1 VTADCDGTILTKS
14 VLALLANPR
23 AQGQVPHGSKML
35 PNQEF
40 MCGLY
45 KNHHIANGGLFAS
58 ELYGL
63 LSVFSKEYSSD
74 QFERHDYGDIPVEQ
88 MSTPAT
94 SLAIIGMIAHLIGAR
109 TALEI
114 GTFIGNT
121 AMHFA
126 RMMGDGSHVTTIE
139 CGHQFA
145 EVARKN
151 FERNGLAKRIT
162 LIEGNAG
169 TILPT
174 LGKEYY
180 DLIFIDGGKQDYL
193 EYTLKC
199 ERLLSERGVIIVDDV
214 FFHGDALNTK
224 PQTEKGRG
232 CKALLDSYREREDL
246 GKLLLPVGNGMLMLF
261 RK

>member
-1 VTADCDGTILTKS
+1 MN
-14 VLALLANPR
+14 VLALLRDPR
-23 AQGQVPHGSKML
+23 AQGQVPHSGKML

-40 MCGLY
+40 MCGLWDGHKSISSNPADVFY
-45 KNHHIANGGLFAS
+45 EESLHRLLSGFSHDYSPDQFAS
-58 ELYGL
+58 
-63 LSVFSKEYSSD
+63 
-74 QFERHDYGDIPVEQ
+74 HDYGDIPVEQ

-94 SLAIIGMIAHLIGAR
+94 TLAIIGMLAHLIGAR

-121 AMHFA
+121 TMHFA
-126 RMMGDGSHVTTIE
+126 RMVGEGGHVTTIE
-139 CGHQFA
+139 CGHQYA

-151 FERNGLAKRIT
+151 FARNNLDKRIT
-162 LIEGNAG
+162 LIEGDAG
-169 TILPT
+169 NILSQ

-193 EYTLKC
+193 DYTLKC

-232 CKALLDSYREREDL
+232 CKVLLDSYREREDL
-246 GKLLLPVGNGMLMLF
+246 GKLLLPVGNGLLMLF

>member
-1 VTADCDGTILTKS
+1 MN
-14 VLALLANPR
+14 VLSLLANPR
-23 AQGQVPHGSKML
+23 AQGQIPHSGKML

-45 KNHHIANGGLFAS
+45 NHVHAGIKMERQHEFALFL
-58 ELYGL
+58 EL
-63 LSVFSKEYSSD
+63 LSFAKEYSSD
-74 QFERHDYGDIPVEQ
+74 QFSSHDYGEIPVEQ

-94 SLAIIGMIAHLIGAR
+94 TLSIIGMIAHLIGAR

-145 EVARKN
+145 EIARKN

-169 TILPT
+169 NVLTQ
-174 LGKEYY
+174 LGKDYY

-193 EYTLKC
+193 DYTLKC

-246 GKLLLPVGNGMLMLF
+246 GKLLLPVGNGLLMLF

>member
-1 VTADCDGTILTKS
+1 MN

-23 AQGQVPHGSKML
+23 AQGQIPHSGMML
-35 PNQEF
+35 PNQPF
-40 MCGLY
+40 MSGLY
-45 KNHHIANGGLFAS
+45 HNSPATEAKKWDYSEALF
-58 ELYGL
+58 EI
-63 LSVFSKEYSSD
+63 VQRYSRDHSPN
-74 QFERHDYGDIPVEQ
+74 QFVPHDYGNIPVEQ

-94 SLAIIGMIAHLIGAR
+94 TLAIIGMIARLISAH

-121 AMHFA
+121 TMHLA
-126 RMMGDGSHVTTIE
+126 RMMGNGSKVTTIE
-139 CGHQFA
+139 LGHQYA
-145 EVARKN
+145 EIARKN

-169 TILPT
+169 NVLTQ
-174 LGKEYY
+174 LGKAYY

-193 EYTLKC
+193 DYTLKC

-246 GKLLLPVGNGMLMLF
+246 GKLLLPVGNGLLMLF

>member
-1 VTADCDGTILTKS
+1 MN
-14 VLALLANPR
+14 VLALLASPR
-23 AQGQVPHGSKML
+23 AQGQIPHSGKML

-40 MCGLY
+40 MRGL
-45 KNHHIANGGLFAS
+45 HLFGGNTGGRYYEAALFH
-58 ELYGL
+58 L
-63 LSVFSKEYSSD
+63 LSQFSTDYSSD
-74 QFERHDYGDIPVEQ
+74 QFVSHDYGDIPVEQ

-121 AMHFA
+121 TMHFA
-126 RMMGDGSHVTTIE
+126 RMIGEGGHVTTIE

-151 FERNGLAKRIT
+151 FARNELDKRIT
-162 LIEGNAG
+162 LIEGDAG
-169 TILPT
+169 NILGQ

-193 EYTLKC
+193 DYTLKC

-214 FFHGDALNTK
+214 FFHGDALNAR

-232 CKALLDSYREREDL
+232 CKVLLDSYREREDL

>member
-1 VTADCDGTILTKS
+1 MN
-14 VLALLANPR
+14 VLALLRDPR
-23 AQGQVPHGSKML
+23 AQGQITHGGKML
-35 PNQEF
+35 PNQPF

-45 KNHHIANGGLFAS
+45 NHGFEYTPVRSGLPGEVPLDKA
-58 ELYGL
+58 LYSV
-63 LSVFSKEYSSD
+63 LSAFSKDHSSD
-74 QFERHDYGDIPVEQ
+74 QFIHHDYGDIPAEQ
-88 MSTPAT
+88 LSTPAT
-94 SLAIIGMIAHLIGAR
+94 TLAIIGMIVHLIGAR

-126 RMMGDGSHVTTIE
+126 RMMGDGGYVTTIE

-145 EVARKN
+145 EIARKN
-151 FERNGLAKRIT
+151 FERNGFAKRIT

-169 TILPT
+169 DVLPH
-174 LGKEYY
+174 LGEAYY

-193 EYTLKC
+193 DYTLKC

-214 FFHGDALNTK
+214 FFHGDALNTR

-232 CKALLDSYREREDL
+232 CKALLDSYHEREDL
-246 GKLLLPVGNGMLMLF
+246 GKLLLPVGNGILMLF

>member
-1 VTADCDGTILTKS
+1 MN
-14 VLALLANPR
+14 VLALLRDPR
-23 AQGQVPHGSKML
+23 AQGQVPHSGKML
-35 PNQEF
+35 PNQPF
-40 MCGLY
+40 MRGLY
-45 KNHHIANGGLFAS
+45 DIDVLRTFDTS
-58 ELYGL
+58 LYNL
-63 LSVFSKEYSSD
+63 ISVFSSDYSPD
-74 QFERHDYGDIPVEQ
+74 QFASHDYGDIHVEQ

-94 SLAIIGMIAHLIGAR
+94 TLAIIGMLAHLIGAR

-121 AMHFA
+121 TMHFA
-126 RMMGDGSHVTTIE
+126 RMVGEGGHVTTIE
-139 CGHQFA
+139 CGHQYA

-151 FERNGLAKRIT
+151 FARNNLDKRIT
-162 LIEGNAG
+162 LIEGDAG
-169 TILPT
+169 NILSQ

-193 EYTLKC
+193 DYTLKC

-232 CKALLDSYREREDL
+232 CKVLLDSYREREDL
-246 GKLLLPVGNGMLMLF
+246 GKLLLPVGNGLLMLF